1 MDDGTDRTPR
11 IVAGVD
17 GSPAAEEALRWAVG
31 QARLAGGTV
40 DAVIAW
46 EYPATYGWPAPI
58 LEDVDFADDARRCLA
73 EAVGRATD
81 DGGPVRRIVV
91 QGHPAAALPDA
102 ADGADLLVVG
112 NRGHGAFT
120 EALLGSVGQHCV
132 HHGRC
137 PVVVVRPAPDRE
149 PAKDR

>member
-1 MDDGTDRTPR
+1 MDDGTGRAPR

-17 GSPAAEEALRWAVG
+17 GSPAAEEALRWAVR
-31 QARLAGGTV
+31 QAALVGGTV

-46 EYPATYGWPAPI
+46 DYPTSYGWPSPI
-58 LEDVDFADDARRCLA
+58 LEGVDLEGDARRCLA
-73 EAVGRATD
+73 EAVGKVTGG
-81 DGGPVRRIVV
+81 DGQVRQLVV
-91 QGHPAAALPDA
+91 QGHPAAALLEA
-102 ADGADLLVVG
+102 SEGADLLVVG
-112 NRGHGAFT
+112 NRGHGGFA

-137 PVVVVRPAPDRE
+137 PVVVVRAPSDRE